1 MAWNPAPA
9 LGGALWGGNQSLATT
24 RQLLSTSAGL
34 ASNGDNGFDF
44 ANIST
49 LYVCTISGLNYGTQP
64 INIQNTSSINISTFR
79 NININGSNI
88 SLRAQNIAQILNN
101 GAMLLNNT
109 DPVSGRSAAN
119 VTDILT
125 GVGSFQALAGDM
137 TVAGSGT
144 LNLYGGNKAVFGTL
158 YSQNN
163 LPDGIFDLGSNNL
176 IGVRSLSTINVST
189 GVIRA
194 SDIRANSLSSIY
206 VSTGAMKAG
215 ATILDTLTA
224 GATTVGTLNAAATSL
239 SGALN
244 MNANNITN
252 VNTIGATTGNF
263 TNITGTLTGNVNGNV
278 TGNVTG
284 NLTGNVT
291 GNIYNT
297 NLSIGGQYSIS
308 ETVDVGSAV
317 SNYGNYG
324 TLALTARGG
333 LGGIVNITA
342 DSATPINPFVTVSQ
356 LNMEA
361 KGNYGLITP
370 GVPIGY
376 VPRGGY
382 VGIIARQGLTPDPP
396 AEVTSA
402 LFANGEIDLTAY
414 SYGTVPGL
422 IKLSAGANFLYAGPV
437 SPITGIIGTNNIY
450 GTIANT
456 ITAGTPPS
464 VVPTFPG
471 TNYLYGSL
479 GTSIQNS
486 LYVDNILNY
495 GNVTTGTYS
504 NLTISA
510 TNSKDVLISNV
521 KTLNMQNTPTID
533 GAGTGTIQSFSNIN
547 GSNLNIYQRG
557 YISSLTV
564 DDIVWNRGVE
574 NFDNLYTSTLF
585 TSTITG
591 LNNATQAIN
600 MLNYSSIN
608 ISTGRNLFL
617 GGSNL
622 TMTASNI
629 MTLDNRGAPQGLTS
643 ILASTL
649 SLYSQNNALLSAN
662 ANDLTLYGGLS
673 TITRAGTSLYL
684 DTPIV
689 NNKTHLDTPSLSTLN
704 FQATNFLAT
713 TVTVANE
720 TVSGNITAQSI
731 QATSGY
737 FSTLFA
743 LNTTTQQASIS
754 SIVPYNAFTVP
765 TTIVYNS
772 TGGDQYWT
780 APAGITFIDVIL
792 IGAGAQS
799 NTVNSGGLV
808 SGRLAVSPGTTYQI
822 IAGNFAGGYGG
833 GGTNG
838 LTYAGGRSA
847 IALSGNDLVTAGG
860 AGGNGAT
867 GSAYY
872 GGAGGG
878 LTGGTGQGSSY
889 AGQGGTQSAGGAGGT
904 RTGSGANG
912 VAGTQYVGA
921 NALDAGGAGGGG
933 WYGGGSG
940 ADNGIGGGG
949 GRSGGGGGGS
959 SYVANLSGVVVNTQG
974 GGAGNN
980 TSGSVQI
987 TYYANESVLDIA
999 APTNIVGN
1007 TNITGNT
1014 NIYGSTLVGGVFT
1027 LGGVRAIRNF
1037 VFSVAQSWAHNA
1049 LNGSATV
1056 KDGAGNTYS
1065 ASQWVMNTG
1074 LMAIAEIFGQ
1084 NFSSALNYIQTD
1096 QHVDAS
1102 GNYYISWSIVA
1113 NVDRSGNNEQ
1123 MQWNITMI
1131 PKEMTQTITA
1141 GSYAAGFPSTVNSST
1156 ILYEYPN
1163 TALSSIHA
1171 STLTFQASE
1180 NISLLAGNF
1189 TIPTY
1194 FSSGSITVAGTNQ
1207 VSLLANI
1214 VAIGAETDVDIQANT
1229 NNVNIVAGSNINLVA
1244 DNYLYIS
1251 SGSYMNTDV
1260 YGDMTTDLGGV
1271 YTVTSAE
1278 VINLNGS
1285 NGIGLNSSNAINL
1298 TATSNVNINTF
1309 TTIQLPGTGSIPS
1322 VSPLAITNG
1331 NDYAGTSRSQ
1341 IEFQFYGG
1349 GFNHFISSRHNA
1361 NVTYDSGNA
1370 IDFWLYSV
1378 NTGGDAQTASSAP
1391 GTGNINVMSLTA
1403 SNVVINRPI
1412 QISDSLTG
1420 GSGTLSVDSG
1430 NHLYW
1435 NGTLLA

>member
-1 MAWNPAPA
+1 MAWNPQPA
-9 LGGALWGGNQSLATT
+9 LGGALWYGNQSLATT

-34 ASNGDNGFDF
+34 SSNGDNGFDI

-49 LYVCTISGLNYGTQP
+49 LYVCTITGLNYGTQP

-101 GAMLLNNT
+101 GAMLINNT
-109 DPVSGRSAAN
+109 DPVSGRTTAN

-163 LPDGIFDLGSNNL
+163 LPNGIFDMGSNNL
-176 IGVRSLSTINVST
+176 VGVRSLSTINVST
-189 GVIRA
+189 GVISA

-239 SGALN
+239 SGSLN
-244 MNANNITN
+244 LNANNITN

-263 TNITGTLTGNVNGNV
+263 TSITGTLTGNVNGNV

-297 NLSIGGQYSIS
+297 NLTIGGQYSIS

-324 TLALTARGG
+324 TLALTAKGG

-370 GVPIGY
+370 GVPVGY

-422 IKLSAGANFLYAGPV
+422 IKLSAGANLMYAGPV

-450 GTIANT
+450 GTVANT

-510 TNSKDVLISNV
+510 TNSKDVLITNV

-533 GAGTGTIQSFSNIN
+533 GAGTGSINSFSNIN

-564 DDIVWNRGVE
+564 DDIIWNRGSE
-574 NFDNLYTSTLF
+574 NFDNLYTSTLGV
-585 TSTITG
+585 STITG
-591 LNNATQAIN
+591 FNTGTQAIN

-629 MTLDNRGAPQGLTS
+629 MTLDNRGAPQGLIS

-689 NNKTHLDTPSLSTLN
+689 NNKTHLNTPSLSTNN

-713 TVTVANE
+713 TVTIASE
-720 TVSGNITAQSI
+720 TVSGTLTAPTIATTTINNIGSSPITVNAPS
-731 QATSGY
+731 
-737 FSTLFA
+737 
-743 LNTTTQQASIS
+743 LNTTNLSSINLYVQNIKGSPDISIS
-754 SIVPYNAFTVP
+754 TGKMLLQ
-765 TTIVYNS
+765 TTINS
-772 TGGDQYWT
+772 PVAVTTNFSYTGASQSWT
-780 APAGITFIDVIL
+780 CPAGVTSIQITL
-792 IGAGAQS
+792 AGAGGGS
-799 NTVNSGGLV
+799 NSSGAFSVPGAGGLV
-808 SGRLAVSPGTTYQI
+808 SGTYTTIPGQVYAINVGAGGGVSPTSLGR
-822 IAGNFAGGYGG
+822 YGG
-833 GGTNG
+833 GG
-838 LTYAGGRSA
+838 AGA
-847 IALSGNDLVTAGG
+847 A
-860 AGGNGAT
+860 
-867 GSAYY
+867 
-872 GGAGGG
+872 
-878 LTGGTGQGSSY
+878 
-889 AGQGGTQSAGGAGGT
+889 
-904 RTGSGANG
+904 SGANG
-912 VAGTQYVGA
+912 CDG
-921 NALDAGGAGGGG
+921 GGATTF
-933 WYGGGSG
+933 GS
-940 ADNGIGGGG
+940 DTGIV
-949 GRSGGGGGGS
+949 SVWAGGGGGGAALNDTADN
-959 SYVANLSGVVVNTQG
+959 VGGDG
-974 GGAGNN
+974 GG
-980 TSGSVQI
+980 
-987 TYYANESVLDIA
+987 
-999 APTNIVGN
+999 
-1007 TNITGNT
+1007 
-1014 NIYGSTLVGGVFT
+1014 LVGGT
-1027 LGGVRAIRNF
+1027 
-1037 VFSVAQSWAHNA
+1037 
-1049 LNGSATV
+1049 
-1056 KDGAGNTYS
+1056 
-1065 ASQWVMNTG
+1065 
-1074 LMAIAEIFGQ
+1074 
-1084 NFSSALNYIQTD
+1084 
-1096 QHVDAS
+1096 
-1102 GNYYISWSIVA
+1102 
-1113 NVDRSGNNEQ
+1113 
-1123 MQWNITMI
+1123 
-1131 PKEMTQTITA
+1131 
-1141 GSYAAGFPSTVNSST
+1141 
-1156 ILYEYPN
+1156 
-1163 TALSSIHA
+1163 
-1171 STLTFQASE
+1171 
-1180 NISLLAGNF
+1180 
-1189 TIPTY
+1189 
-1194 FSSGSITVAGTNQ
+1194 
-1207 VSLLANI
+1207 
-1214 VAIGAETDVDIQANT
+1214 
-1229 NNVNIVAGSNINLVA
+1229 
-1244 DNYLYIS
+1244 
-1251 SGSYMNTDV
+1251 
-1260 YGDMTTDLGGV
+1260 
-1271 YTVTSAE
+1271 
-1278 VINLNGS
+1278 
-1285 NGIGLNSSNAINL
+1285 
-1298 TATSNVNINTF
+1298 
-1309 TTIQLPGTGSIPS
+1309 
-1322 VSPLAITNG
+1322 
-1331 NDYAGTSRSQ
+1331 
-1341 IEFQFYGG
+1341 GG
-1349 GFNHFISSRHNA
+1349 GQDTLDGI
-1361 NVTYDSGNA
+1361 YQ
-1370 IDFWLYSV
+1370 
-1378 NTGGDAQTASSAP
+1378 TG
-1391 GTGNINVMSLTA
+1391 
-1403 SNVVINRPI
+1403 
-1412 QISDSLTG
+1412 
-1420 GSGTLSVDSG
+1420 
-1430 NHLYW
+1430 
-1435 NGTLLA
+1435 